1 MVRPASLVPMA
12 HPRPRRT
19 RPVRPV
25 QERKKAMI
33 DHETNLLPKNLHRKV
48 TFLGTARCS
57 EASPQC
63 ISVGR
68 LENGDTVLA
77 NIDGQVFKIP
87 AGETEGVAA
96 LISQALQP

>member
-1 MVRPASLVPMA
+1 
-12 HPRPRRT
+12 
-19 RPVRPV
+19 
-25 QERKKAMI
+25 MI
-33 DHETNLLPKNLHRKV
+33 DHEMNLLPKSLHRKV

-63 ISVGR
+63 VSVGR

-87 AGETEGVAA
+87 AAEVAEVLRLA
-96 LISQALQP
+96 QQTQP